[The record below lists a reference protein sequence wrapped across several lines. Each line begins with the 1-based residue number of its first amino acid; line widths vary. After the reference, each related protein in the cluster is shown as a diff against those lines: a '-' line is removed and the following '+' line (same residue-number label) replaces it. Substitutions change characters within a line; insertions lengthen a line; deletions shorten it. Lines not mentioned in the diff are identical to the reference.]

1 MHVCVRVQGCVN
13 ADVRACGGG
22 CMHICVK
29 SVRVLFLILHH
40 LRPGYLQW
48 GWLAC
53 TANTQTLVLLVLL
66 LLNSLLSN
74 HWLLLDHHGFASTRD
89 TAIPQKQ
96 LFILSRMQGFG
107 FSWSRRPVEGHFST
121 THSDRI
127 YTYLYEKIVYICII
141 RRIYK
146 PAKIHVRCIRIRVRR
161 KFIYTHVYIYI
172 RYVYILIRFGPTL
185 RTCC

>member
-1 MHVCVRVQGCVN
+1 
-13 ADVRACGGG
+13 
-22 CMHICVK
+22 MHICVK
-29 SVRVLFLILHH
+29 SVRVSLLILHH
-40 LRPGYLQW
+40 LRPGNLQW

-66 LLNSLLSN
+66 LLNPLLSN